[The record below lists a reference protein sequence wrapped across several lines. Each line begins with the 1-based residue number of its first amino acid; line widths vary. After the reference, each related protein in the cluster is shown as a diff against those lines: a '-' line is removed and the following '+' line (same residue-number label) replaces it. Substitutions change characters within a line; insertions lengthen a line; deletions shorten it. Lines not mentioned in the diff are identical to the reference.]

1 MWGVTKLWDRIWGA
15 EKVSDREARAGG
27 EAWHS
32 NHGISSSSR
41 RSAGHPRE
49 GAKEGFSWHGSS
61 KEVESGFRLC

>member
-1 MWGVTKLWDRIWGA
+1 MDRILGA
-15 EKVSDREARAGG
+15 EKVSDRVEARAGG
-27 EAWHS
+27 EAWRS
-32 NHGISSSSR
+32 NHGISSSSG